1 MAPAGTDPVQ
11 RLGEVAGTVIV
22 LGRQP
27 PATELSKGPHLS
39 PSTSSPFWASV
50 FLTAS
55 LAAPVTCELPW
66 APGGWADGNIG
77 SGVRP
82 LTQFQ
87 WQELPGSLLVGHE
100 AQTTGDSDVP

>member
-1 MAPAGTDPVQ
+1 MAPAGNDPVQ
-11 RLGEVAGTVIV
+11 RLGEVAGTVTV

-39 PSTSSPFWASV
+39 PPSTSSPFWASV

-55 LAAPVTCELPW
+55 LAAPVTHELPW
-66 APGGWADGNIG
+66 APGSWAGGDIG

-87 WQELPGSLLVGHE
+87 W
-100 AQTTGDSDVP
+100 